1 MAIGRDDYRYRA
13 RCLVRRHRRA
23 LAVAVLLS
31 LPLLSGEA
39 MAADMAADMAAAE
52 PLIIAHR
59 GASAYLPEHTLPA
72 KAVAHAQGA
81 DFIEQDVVLSRD
93 GVPVVLHDIHLEA
106 TTNVAERFPARAR
119 DDARFYA
126 IDFSLEELKALRV
139 HERRGPGGQV
149 VFPGR
154 FPAGAGLFEIP
165 TLAEEIALIEGMN
178 RSTGREVGL
187 YIEMKASAF
196 HRREG
201 RDLPRAV
208 LEALAQA
215 GWAERRERVFLQSFE
230 PEALRYLKHE
240 LNTPLPLIQLIGEVE
255 EPGPDFEYLRSD
267 AGLADIATYADGIGP
282 GLMQLY
288 RGVDER
294 GKPRLTDL
302 AAKAR
307 ALGLAVH
314 PYTFR
319 AEQLPPGIAS
329 FEALHRVFFRE
340 LGVDGIFTDF
350 PDRSR
355 AFRDTLRKDAPP
367 AP

>member
-1 MAIGRDDYRYRA
+1 MTATARA
-13 RCLVRRHRRA
+13 AFPGLT
-23 LAVAVLLS
+23 AVCWPSLLTLLFS
-31 LPLLSGEA
+31 LPGLPGQA
-39 MAADMAADMAAAE
+39 MAAD

-93 GVPVVLHDIHLEA
+93 GLPVVLHDIHLEA
-106 TTNVAERFPARAR
+106 TSDVAARFPARAR
-119 DDARFYA
+119 DDGRFYA

-139 HERRGPGGQV
+139 HERRSPGGPA

-154 FPAGAGLFEIP
+154 FPAGVGLFEIP

-187 YIEMKASAF
+187 YIEMKDSAF

-208 LEALAQA
+208 LAALAQA
-215 GWAERRERVFLQSFE
+215 GWAERRDRVFLQSFE
-230 PEALRYLKHE
+230 AEALRYLKHE
-240 LNTPLPLIQLIGEVE
+240 LNTPLPLIQLIGADEDPAQDV
-255 EPGPDFEYLRSD
+255 EYLRSD
-267 AGLADIATYADGIGP
+267 AGLADIATYAEGIGP
-282 GLMQLY
+282 WLMQLY

-294 GKPRLTDL
+294 GRPRLTDL
-302 AAKAR
+302 TAR
-307 ALGLAVH
+307 AQALGLAVH

-350 PDRSR
+350 PDQSR
-355 AFRDTLRKDAPP
+355 AFRDKLRKNASTAP
-367 AP
+367 

>member
-1 MAIGRDDYRYRA
+1 MT
-13 RCLVRRHRRA
+13 
-23 LAVAVLLS
+23 AVARGASPGVTAAC
-31 LPLLSGEA
+31 LPLLLTLLFSLFGPPA
-39 MAADMAADMAAAE
+39 PAVAAE

-93 GVPVVLHDIHLEA
+93 GAPVVLHDIHLEA
-106 TTNVAERFPARAR
+106 TTNVAERFSARAR
-119 DDARFYA
+119 DDGRFYA

-139 HERRGPGGQV
+139 HERRSPGGQA

-154 FPAGAGLFEIP
+154 FPAGAELFEIP

-208 LEALAQA
+208 LAALARA

-240 LNTPLPLIQLIGEVE
+240 LNTPLPLIQLIGADED
-255 EPGPDFEYLRSD
+255 PAQDAEYLRSD

-282 GLMQLY
+282 WLMQLY

-294 GKPRLTDL
+294 GRPRLTDL

-329 FEALHRVFFRE
+329 FEALHRVFFRD

-350 PDRSR
+350 PDQSR
-355 AFRDTLRKDAPP
+355 AFRDKLRKNASP